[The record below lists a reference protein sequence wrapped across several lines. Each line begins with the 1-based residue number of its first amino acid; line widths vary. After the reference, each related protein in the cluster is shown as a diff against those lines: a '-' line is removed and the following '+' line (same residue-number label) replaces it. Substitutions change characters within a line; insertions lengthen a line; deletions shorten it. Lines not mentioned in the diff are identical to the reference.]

1 MAKSDLDEFFVHT
14 AKVETYLGE
23 GSNGS
28 VYAAPVVLSP
38 SSTPPNGV
46 FADDSRKLVRNSTGE
61 QVISETTLYTSID
74 NVALF
79 VEKSRVT
86 MLNDPDGDD
95 IVPQRAALVIKVNAN
110 DSGGLDLPD
119 HLAVS
124 LT

>member
-1 MAKSDLDEFFVHT
+1 MSTDDFDDFFVHT
-14 AKVETYLGE
+14 AKVETYLRDN
-23 GSNGS
+23 SNGA
-28 VYAAPVVLSP
+28 VYAAPIILSP
-38 SSTPPNGV
+38 GDNPPNGV
-46 FADDSRKLVRNSTGE
+46 FADDSRKLVRNGKGD

-86 MLNDPDGDD
+86 LLNDPDKDG
-95 IVPQRAALVIKVNAN
+95 IVPQRTALVIKVNAN
-110 DSGGLDLPD
+110 DSGDLDLPD

>member
-1 MAKSDLDEFFVHT
+1 MSKSDLDEFFVHT
-14 AKVETYLGE
+14 ASVETYLGE

-28 VYAAPVVLSP
+28 VYAPPVTVAC
-38 SSTPPNGV
+38 
-46 FADDSRKLVRNSTGE
+46 FADDSRKLVRASATE

-74 NVALF
+74 HVALF

-95 IVPQRAALVIKVNAN
+95 IVPQRSALVIKVNAN
-110 DSGGLDLPD
+110 DSGALDLPD

>member
-1 MAKSDLDEFFVHT
+1 
-14 AKVETYLGE
+14 
-23 GSNGS
+23 
-28 VYAAPVVLSP
+28 
-38 SSTPPNGV
+38 
-46 FADDSRKLVRNSTGE
+46 VRNGKGE

-86 MLNDPDGDD
+86 LLNDPDNDG
-95 IVPQRAALVIKVNAN
+95 IVPQRTALVIKVNAN
-110 DSGGLDLPD
+110 DSGDLDLPD

>member
-1 MAKSDLDEFFVHT
+1 MSDNDFDEFFVHT
-14 AKVETYLGE
+14 ASVETYLGE
-23 GSNGS
+23 GSNGAR
-28 VYAAPVVLSP
+28 YAPAVTVAC
-38 SSTPPNGV
+38 
-46 FADDSRKLVRNSTGE
+46 FADDSRKLVRNGKGD

-86 MLNDPDGDD
+86 MINDPDSDN
-95 IVPQRAALVIKVNAN
+95 ITPQRTALVIKVNAN
-110 DSGGLDLPD
+110 DSGTLDLPD